1 MIAKRLLLLSASVL
15 LSGCSNLLSQKNA
28 KLAPTKEIAGIGET
42 LTLPAQLRSVYI
54 KKHDE
59 SYYSCAEP
67 GPDVALSD
75 TFKFIAGVTRE
86 SSISTEDGTTGSSF
100 SGSKKSGY
108 NSDLQTTTTALE
120 LAGRTQTVLLAREFL
135 FRTCEAAS
143 NGWLS
148 GDEVKASHQ
157 KIIDGIVGLI
167 ENDKKNADTAKT
179 KAETE
184 GKKADILDAAILNSS
199 TTAFRTSVANFCST
213 TLIECLE
220 KAGADT
226 KAKAACQSNF
236 INCTK

>member
-1 MIAKRLLLLSASVL
+1 MIAKKILLLGTSVL
-15 LSGCSNLLSQKNA
+15 LAGCSSLLSQKNA
-28 KLAPTKEIAGIGET
+28 ELAPTKEIAGIGET
-42 LTLPAQLRSVYI
+42 LTLPAQLRSIYI
-54 KKHDE
+54 KKNNG

-86 SSISTEDGTTGSSF
+86 SSISSEDGTTGSTF
-100 SGSKKSGY
+100 SGSKKAGY
-108 NSDLQTTTTALE
+108 NSDLQTATTAME

-135 FRTCEAAS
+135 FRTCEAAY

-148 GDEVKASHQ
+148 AAEVKASHQ

-184 GKKADILDAAILNSS
+184 AKKADALDAAILNS
-199 TTAFRTSVANFCST
+199 TATAFRTTVVNVCST
-213 TLIECLE
+213 TLIECLG
-220 KAGADT
+220 KAGTDA
-226 KAKAACQSNF
+226 KAKASCQSAF
-236 INCTK
+236 ITCTK